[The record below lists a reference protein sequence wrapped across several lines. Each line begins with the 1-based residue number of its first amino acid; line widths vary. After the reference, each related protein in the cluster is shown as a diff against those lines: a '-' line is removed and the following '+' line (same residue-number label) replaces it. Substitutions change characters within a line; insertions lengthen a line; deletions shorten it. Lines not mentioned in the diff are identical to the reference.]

1 MNITRCSHYLFSW
14 FQLLPFLGFCELF
27 FLQYTSRLFQP
38 RHLFLLRTDNTSGF
52 LKCFCGGQK
61 WELVF
66 EQSSIS
72 KQPAERNGE
81 CAASESSDSLGAS
94 PGPSSALCPLQ
105 VSNIQR
111 ESRADRQTDGK
122 YVIKRR
128 KKSLSEAASESGQH
142 LDPTEASASPGA
154 SFGTSGLTM
163 SFSSSYVTLP
173 GGPLPSSPGTPL

>member
-14 FQLLPFLGFCELF
+14 FQLLPFLVFCEQTVSTQTF
-27 FLQYTSRLFQP
+27 IP
-38 RHLFLLRTDNTSGF
+38 VVHGNNTSGF

-122 YVIKRR
+122 HVIKRR